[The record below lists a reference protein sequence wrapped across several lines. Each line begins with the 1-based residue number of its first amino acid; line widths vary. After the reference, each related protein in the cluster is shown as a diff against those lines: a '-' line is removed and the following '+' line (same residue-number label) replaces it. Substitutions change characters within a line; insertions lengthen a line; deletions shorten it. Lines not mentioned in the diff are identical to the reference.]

1 MGGIISPPFGGYIG
15 SSNLVLLTLV
25 LLSPP
30 GYARPGERH
39 AYASTNTATYST
51 SRIMLSVLPRLG
63 DSPRAFPLI
72 GMGCIQ
78 PSAHTVP
85 LSISARTRECTTI
98 CFHPSLPWL

>member
-51 SRIMLSVLPRLG
+51 RRIMLSGL
-63 DSPRAFPLI
+63 AFCPFLKCYI
-72 GMGCIQ
+72 
-78 PSAHTVP
+78 
-85 LSISARTRECTTI
+85 TI
-98 CFHPSLPWL
+98 CPLADLWRVATQHNRTVKA